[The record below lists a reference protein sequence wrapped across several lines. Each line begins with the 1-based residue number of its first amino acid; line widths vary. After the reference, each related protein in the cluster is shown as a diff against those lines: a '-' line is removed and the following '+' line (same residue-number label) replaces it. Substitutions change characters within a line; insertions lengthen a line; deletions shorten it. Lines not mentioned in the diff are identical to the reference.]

1 MTQKQKKAICKEYED
16 ACWHCPY
23 SKFVPRSTKP
33 AYRCTVDMD
42 DSVYDYIDDYEENE
56 E

>member
-1 MTQKQKKAICKEYED
+1 MTKKQKNAICKEYEN

-23 SKFVPRSTKP
+23 SKFVPRKTKP
-33 AYRCTVDMD
+33 DYRCTVDMD
-42 DSVYDYIDDYEENE
+42 NSVYDYIDEYEENE

>member
-1 MTQKQKKAICKEYED
+1 MTQKQLKAICKEYGD
-16 ACWHCPY
+16 ACWCCPY
-23 SKFVPRSTKP
+23 SKFVPSKTKP

-56 E
+56 

>member
-1 MTQKQKKAICKEYED
+1 MTQKQLKAICKEYED

-23 SKFVPRSTKP
+23 GKFIPRKTKP
-33 AYRCTVDMD
+33 AYGCTVDMD
-42 DSVYDYIDDYEENE
+42 DSVYDYIDDYDEEE